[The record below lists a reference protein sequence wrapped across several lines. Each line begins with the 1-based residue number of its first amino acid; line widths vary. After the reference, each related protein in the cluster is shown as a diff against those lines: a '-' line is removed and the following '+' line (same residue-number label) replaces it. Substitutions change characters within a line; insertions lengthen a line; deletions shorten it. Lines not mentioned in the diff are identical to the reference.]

1 MNYALRD
8 YESHL
13 IQATVRLANSRR
25 QRVSAED
32 VDAQMAVSAFLT
44 LCDFEANVD
53 DLLLPVARSMCLEY
67 RDQLRD
73 WFERITK
80 ANNQRREVA
89 QEVNSIIWDAV
100 KLNLRLS
107 ENEKKSFR
115 YIETQFGPKTVL
127 GALALATALILD
139 ESYGLTN
146 RLKQCGNPECGKFNL
161 DVKPQ
166 GRPRTHCNDTCKKA
180 ADAKTS
186 AKRSKDWRDKNKRKQ
201 KRR

>member
-8 YESHL
+8 YESNL
-13 IQATVRLANSRR
+13 IEAAITLANSHE

-32 VDAQMAVSAFLT
+32 VNAQMAVSAFLP

-53 DLLLPVARSMCLEY
+53 DLLLPESRSECLEY

-73 WFERITK
+73 WFDRITK
-80 ANNQRREVA
+80 ANIHRQEVA
-89 QEVNSIIWDAV
+89 QEVNSILWDAV
-100 KLNLRLS
+100 KLNLRLCES
-107 ENEKKSFR
+107 EKKSFR
-115 YIETQFGPKTVL
+115 YIETRFGPKTVQ

-186 AKRSKDWRDKNKRKQ
+186 AKRSRDWRDKNKRKQ
-201 KRR
+201 KRS